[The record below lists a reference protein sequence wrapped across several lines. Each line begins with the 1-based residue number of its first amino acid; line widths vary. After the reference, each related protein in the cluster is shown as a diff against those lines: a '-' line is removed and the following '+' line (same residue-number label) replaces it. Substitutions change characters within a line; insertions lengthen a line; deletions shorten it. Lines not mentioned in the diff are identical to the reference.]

1 MSTYITRHDRLT
13 VRRGGV
19 SRRSFLRGFSVS
31 ALAAGTL
38 SFPDLVSLQAANL
51 RKEGRAIILLW
62 MNGGPSQLETFDPK
76 PGHANGGETR
86 AIDTSVA
93 GIQIAN
99 GWERTAAQ
107 MGDIALIRSLTN
119 KEGNHQRATY
129 QLHTGYIPSGSV
141 KHPSF
146 AANVAKE
153 LRPEDFDL
161 PSVVSV
167 GPTQG
172 AGFLGVDYEPF
183 VVQNPGQLPQNVAS
197 PVGDRRLNQRL
208 DLFDRLE
215 SDFAG
220 RGGKSVV
227 ENQRRLYEKAAGI
240 VQSERTKAFDISD
253 EPQSLR
259 DRYGDNNFGKG
270 CLLARRLVEAGVSFV
285 EVRMNGWDTHDDN
298 FARIGNLAN
307 EVDPAFATLLA
318 DLKDRGLLDTT
329 TVIWTGEFGRT
340 PKINARGGRD
350 HFPRAFN
357 AALAGGGIRGGQ
369 VIGSTTDDGSA
380 VADRPVSVPDL
391 LASLCHSLQ
400 INPQHENVSPLGRP
414 MKIVEGGEPV
424 AELFA

>member
-1 MSTYITRHDRLT
+1 
-13 VRRGGV
+13 
-19 SRRSFLRGFSVS
+19 
-31 ALAAGTL
+31 
-38 SFPDLVSLQAANL
+38 
-51 RKEGRAIILLW
+51 
-62 MNGGPSQLETFDPK
+62 
-76 PGHANGGETR
+76 
-86 AIDTSVA
+86 
-93 GIQIAN
+93 
-99 GWERTAAQ
+99 
-107 MGDIALIRSLTN
+107 
-119 KEGNHQRATY
+119 
-129 QLHTGYIPSGSV
+129 V